1 MSLSLQE
8 AREEGVLSHMEQ
20 LFAII
25 AQGVGA
31 HSGIQYSQSDCNII
45 LNIKMFC
52 KNMCGFEY
60 NYKESK
66 LITC

>member
-1 MSLSLQE
+1 
-8 AREEGVLSHMEQ
+8 MEQ

-25 AQGVGA
+25 VQGVGA
-31 HSGIQYSQSDCNII
+31 HSGKYSIHKVTNII

-66 LITC
+66 LVTC